1 MARNLAVDA
10 YRARQRR
17 PAEVPQEMAG
27 DFPGSGD
34 PDQLV
39 QLLALAAALAG
50 LSAAR
55 RDVIVALYYRG
66 LTIAETAEALAVPGR
81 HRQVTVCERA
91 RGAPGGAGCLA
102 AAS

>member
-1 MARNLAVDA
+1 
-10 YRARQRR
+10 
-17 PAEVPQEMAG
+17 MAG

-55 RDVIVALYYRG
+55 RDVILALYYQG
-66 LTIAETAEALAVPGR
+66 LTIAETAAALTVPAGTVRSRSASALAAL
-81 HRQVTVCERA
+81 RA
-91 RGAPGGAGCLA
+91 ALVA
-102 AAS
+102 

>member
-1 MARNLAVDA
+1 
-10 YRARQRR
+10 
-17 PAEVPQEMAG
+17 MAG

-66 LTIAETAEALAVPGR
+66 LTIAETAEALGVPAGTVRSRSASALRRSGRRWLPSRRVLTAPPGR
-81 HRQVTVCERA
+81 RPRGGRA
-91 RGAPGGAGCLA
+91 RRPGRA
-102 AAS
+102 